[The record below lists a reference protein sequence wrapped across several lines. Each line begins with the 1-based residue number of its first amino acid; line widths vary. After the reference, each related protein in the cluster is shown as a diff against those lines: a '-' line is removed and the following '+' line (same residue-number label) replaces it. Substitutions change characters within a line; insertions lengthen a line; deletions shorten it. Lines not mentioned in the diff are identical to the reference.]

1 MRKILTIICTLF
13 SLLQLHSQT
22 EQDII
27 SEANRLKISSR
38 QEAISALS
46 DKGISESQAKEMA
59 RIRGIDFEVFLA
71 DYLKSNAGKSKV
83 VLGNIKNN
91 EVVSEL
97 KVVPLDSMS

>member
-59 RIRGIDFEVFLA
+59 RIRGIDFEVFFGRLF
-71 DYLKSNAGKSKV
+71 KIQCWK
-83 VLGNIKNN
+83 I
-91 EVVSEL
+91 
-97 KVVPLDSMS
+97 